1 VTIRVVIAD
10 DQALVR
16 SGLAMIL
23 ETDPGIEVVGEAHD
37 GTSAVAA
44 VERFR
49 PDVAL
54 LDIRMPGTD
63 GLTAAA
69 AIAAN
74 PKTSACR
81 VVMLTTYDLDEYLFE
96 ALHAGAAGF
105 LLKGV
110 SPEELIRGIRQV
122 AGGECLLAPSAT
134 RRLIAEFVDSRRIHQ
149 SPEPARR
156 LLAGL
161 TPRELDVLTLMAR
174 GHSNSEIA
182 TELIVGENT
191 VKTHVGHVLTK
202 LGARDR
208 VQAVIIAYEAGLTGV
223 RHPPEECRRVN
234 S

>member
-1 VTIRVVIAD
+1 VTIRLVIAD

-23 ETDPGIEVVGEAHD
+23 ETDPEMEVVGEAHD
-37 GTSAVAA
+37 GTSAIAA
-44 VERFR
+44 VERLR

-63 GLTAAA
+63 GLAAA
-69 AIAAN
+69 GAIAAN

-110 SPEELIRGIRQV
+110 SPEDLIRGIHQV
-122 AGGECLLAPSAT
+122 ASGECLLAPSAT
-134 RRLIAEFVDSRRIHQ
+134 RRLIAEFVDSRRTDR

-156 LLAGL
+156 LLGGL

-182 TELIVGENT
+182 TDLFVGENT
-191 VKTHVGHVLTK
+191 VKTHVGHILTK

-208 VQAVIIAYEAGLTGV
+208 VQAVIIAYQAGLPGV
-223 RHPPEECRRVN
+223 RPTPDGVDATN
-234 S
+234 